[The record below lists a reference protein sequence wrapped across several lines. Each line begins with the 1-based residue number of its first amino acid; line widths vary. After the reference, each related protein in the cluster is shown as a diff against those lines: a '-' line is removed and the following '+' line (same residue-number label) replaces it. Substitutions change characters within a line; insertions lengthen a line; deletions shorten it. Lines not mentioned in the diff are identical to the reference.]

1 MSTLDNLNQNVF
13 GLVALIVAV
22 IALLTTCL
30 QVAQQYFSSA
40 EGYRRCAESVM
51 GLWSGGTHRQ
61 LRIREFRVEVV
72 FEVPVIF
79 VAPPSNQ
86 RGPIMNRPIHYIDG
100 TPESYKNTKV
110 RQPDDQKKKDRETI
124 QRIHTADDER
134 ASWVTLLSSLQTEE
148 LKSRE
153 WDNATR
159 LKKPT
164 GDLIKS
170 PEYELAVGVQVKTR
184 SWDFVPASMT
194 KPYATSAICHLVEMM
209 AFLGMY
215 WKVFDQILWNL
226 RAEGNGFILTSTTVH
241 GLGVMVVFTV
251 TGQSEF
257 KQDRVIPSNDVK
269 ALCFGTVPNI
279 FEEREYLEK
288 VDTESQSLELKFG
301 SQDDVD
307 MTLESL
313 GCKPLILER
322 YRKDHRHIFSV
333 SFEIIGML
341 GKVTRIRGSNFK
353 MIPNPTQDPWLK
365 KAGSKPAWKVSKL
378 MTIFQ
383 EKLSNISKQ
392 ESDIDEISK
401 LHPIDKIIK
410 KWQDIQSL
418 NYGKEI
424 DEYNLSIEIREMI
437 HDAIDDQTEYL
448 LHDLRQKDVLQV
460 VVAHLDKVTE
470 ILAQP
475 KSSLNSIVSAQ
486 KEEPLLNEYFD
497 KILPAVSAPIGEKLS
512 RSEEEKR
519 TIIWISLMFRM
530 LCWLLLHDWNK
541 DDRCGVPPDL
551 KGSRMPVFYWMML
564 EWTIGRDG

>member
-79 VAPPSNQ
+79 VAPPNNQ

-100 TPESYKNTKV
+100 TPDSYKNTKV
-110 RQPDDQKKKDRETI
+110 REPDDQKKKDEETI

-134 ASWVTLLSSLQTEE
+134 ASWVTLLSSLQHEE
-148 LKSRE
+148 SESRK
-153 WDNATR
+153 WDEDTR
-159 LKKPT
+159 SDRPPSDGHKP
-164 GDLIKS
+164 IEAPK
-170 PEYELAVGVQVKTR
+170 YELAVGLQVKTR
-184 SWDFVPASMT
+184 SWDFVPDSMT

-215 WKVFDQILWNL
+215 WKVFDQIQWNL
-226 RAEGNGFILTSTTVH
+226 RAEGNGFILTSTSVH

-251 TGQSEF
+251 TGKSTF

-279 FEEREYLEK
+279 FEEKGYLEK
-288 VDTESQSLELKFG
+288 EDTESQSLELKFG

-392 ESDIDEISK
+392 ESNIDETSK
-401 LHPIDKIIK
+401 LRPIDKIIK
-410 KWQDIQSL
+410 QWQDIQSL
-418 NYGKEI
+418 NSGKEI
-424 DEYNLSIEIREMI
+424 DEYNLSIEMREMI
-437 HDAIDDQTEYL
+437 HDAIDDQTDYL

-486 KEEPLLNEYFD
+486 KEEPLLKIYFTD
-497 KILPAVSAPIGEKLS
+497 ILPAVAPLVIDGKKLS
-512 RSEEEKR
+512 PPEREQR
-519 TIIWISLMFRM
+519 TTIWVSLMFRM

-541 DDRCGVPPDL
+541 DDKCGVPPDL
-551 KGSRMPVFYWMML
+551 KGSRMPVF
-564 EWTIGRDG
+564 IG

>member
-365 KAGSKPAWKVSKL
+365 KAGSKPAWRVSKL

-383 EKLSNISKQ
+383 KKLCDIVEKESNIYGPSRP
-392 ESDIDEISK
+392 
-401 LHPIDKIIK
+401 HPFTKIIER
-410 KWQDIQSL
+410 WQTILRSL
-418 NYGKEI
+418 NPGKEI
-424 DEYNLSIEIREMI
+424 DEYNLSIEMREMI
-437 HDAIDDQTEYL
+437 HNAIDEETKYL

-497 KILPAVSAPIGEKLS
+497 KILPAVSAPVIDGEELS
-512 RSEEEKR
+512 LSEKEKETEKEKR
-519 TIIWISLMFRM
+519 ATIWVSLMFRM

-551 KGSRMPVFYWMML
+551 KGSRMPVF
-564 EWTIGRDG
+564 IG

>member
-1 MSTLDNLNQNVF
+1 MSALDSLNQNVF
-13 GLVALIVAV
+13 GLVALLVAV

-51 GLWSGGTHRQ
+51 GLWSAGTHRQ
-61 LRIREFRVEVV
+61 LRIREFRVEVI

-79 VAPPSNQ
+79 VAPPNNQ
-86 RGPIMNRPIHYIDG
+86 RGPILNKPIHYIDG
-100 TPESYKNTKV
+100 THDSYKNTKV
-110 RQPDDQKKKDRETI
+110 REPDDQLKKDKETV

-148 LKSRE
+148 SESRR
-153 WDNATR
+153 WDEGTR
-159 LKKPT
+159 PKPSRPPT
-164 GDLIKS
+164 DGQKLIQAPK
-170 PEYELAVGVQVKTR
+170 YELAVGLQVKTR

-215 WKVFDQILWNL
+215 WKVFDQIQWNL

-241 GLGVMVVFTV
+241 GLGVVVVFTV
-251 TGQSEF
+251 TGKSVFQ
-257 KQDRVIPSNDVK
+257 QDRVIPSNDVK

-279 FEEREYLEK
+279 FEENGYLERE
-288 VDTESQSLELKFG
+288 DTETQSLELKFG

-307 MTLESL
+307 LTLESL
-313 GCKPLILER
+313 GCTPEILER

-341 GKVTRIRGSNFK
+341 GKVTRIRGSSFR

-365 KAGSKPAWKVSKL
+365 RAGSKPAWKVSKL

-383 EKLSNISKQ
+383 EKLKDIYEQ
-392 ESDIDEISK
+392 ESDVDETSK
-401 LHPIDKIIK
+401 LHPFDKIMK
-410 KWQDIQSL
+410 QWQEIRDL
-418 NYGKEI
+418 HPGVEI
-424 DEYNLSIEIREMI
+424 DEHNLSIEMREKI
-437 HDAIDDQTEYL
+437 HDAIDDQTDYL
-448 LHDLRQKDVLQV
+448 LHELRQKDVLQV
-460 VVAHLDKVTE
+460 VVAHLNEVTE
-470 ILAQP
+470 ILNDRN
-475 KSSLNSIVSAQ
+475 SSLNSIVSVQ
-486 KEEPLLNEYFD
+486 KEEPLLKIYFD
-497 KILPAVSAPIGEKLS
+497 KIRPAVAERDIEKKELS
-512 RSEEEKR
+512 PLEREQR
-519 TIIWISLMFRM
+519 NIIWVSLMFRM

-551 KGSRMPVFYWMML
+551 KGSRMPVF
-564 EWTIGRDG
+564 IG

>member
-1 MSTLDNLNQNVF
+1 
-13 GLVALIVAV
+13 
-22 IALLTTCL
+22 
-30 QVAQQYFSSA
+30 
-40 EGYRRCAESVM
+40 
-51 GLWSGGTHRQ
+51 
-61 LRIREFRVEVV
+61 
-72 FEVPVIF
+72 
-79 VAPPSNQ
+79 
-86 RGPIMNRPIHYIDG
+86 
-100 TPESYKNTKV
+100 
-110 RQPDDQKKKDRETI
+110 
-124 QRIHTADDER
+124 
-134 ASWVTLLSSLQTEE
+134 
-148 LKSRE
+148 
-153 WDNATR
+153 
-159 LKKPT
+159 
-164 GDLIKS
+164 
-170 PEYELAVGVQVKTR
+170 
-184 SWDFVPASMT
+184 
-194 KPYATSAICHLVEMM
+194 
-209 AFLGMY
+209 
-215 WKVFDQILWNL
+215 
-226 RAEGNGFILTSTTVH
+226 
-241 GLGVMVVFTV
+241 
-251 TGQSEF
+251 
-257 KQDRVIPSNDVK
+257 
-269 ALCFGTVPNI
+269 
-279 FEEREYLEK
+279 
-288 VDTESQSLELKFG
+288 
-301 SQDDVD
+301 
-307 MTLESL
+307 
-313 GCKPLILER
+313 
-322 YRKDHRHIFSV
+322 
-333 SFEIIGML
+333 ML

-551 KGSRMPVFYWMML
+551 KGSRMPVF
-564 EWTIGRDG
+564 IG

>member
-1 MSTLDNLNQNVF
+1 MSALDNLNQNVF
-13 GLVALIVAV
+13 GLVALIVSV

-79 VAPPSNQ
+79 VASPSNT
-86 RGPIMNRPIHYIDG
+86 RGPILNKPIHYIDG

-110 RQPDDQKKKDRETI
+110 RQPIDQLKKDKETT

-148 LKSRE
+148 LISRE
-153 WDNATR
+153 WD
-159 LKKPT
+159 KKPRPSRPPSV
-164 GDLIKS
+164 GHQPIK
-170 PEYELAVGVQVKTR
+170 PPKYELAVGLQVKTR

-209 AFLGMY
+209 ALLGMY
-215 WKVFDQILWNL
+215 WKVFDQIQWNL

-251 TGQSEF
+251 TGQSKFE
-257 KQDRVIPSNDVK
+257 QDRVIPSNDIK

-279 FEEREYLEK
+279 FEEKGYLKED
-288 VDTESQSLELKFG
+288 DTESQSLELKFG

-307 MTLESL
+307 LTLESL
-313 GCKPLILER
+313 GCTPEILER

-341 GKVTRIRGSNFK
+341 GKVTRIRGSNFR

-378 MTIFQ
+378 MAIFQ
-383 EKLSNISKQ
+383 EKLRDIYAK
-392 ESDIDEISK
+392 ESDDDETSN
-401 LHPIDKIIK
+401 LHPFAKIIQQWK
-410 KWQDIQSL
+410 DIQSL
-418 NYGKEI
+418 HPGQEI
-424 DEYNLSIEIREMI
+424 DEYNLSIEMREMI
-437 HDAIDDQTEYL
+437 HDAIDDQTDYL
-448 LHDLRQKDVLQV
+448 LHKLRQKDVLQV
-460 VVAHLDKVTE
+460 VVAHLNEVTK
-470 ILAQP
+470 ILDGRS
-475 KSSLNSIVSAQ
+475 SSLNSIVSVQ
-486 KEEPLLNEYFD
+486 KEEPLLKIYFD
-497 KILPAVSAPIGEKLS
+497 DIRPAVAKHEIDGKKPSS
-512 RSEEEKR
+512 SEMEQR
-519 TIIWISLMFRM
+519 NIIWVSLMFRM

-541 DDRCGVPPDL
+541 DDKCGVPPDL
-551 KGSRMPVFYWMML
+551 KGSRMPVF
-564 EWTIGRDG
+564 IG

>member
-1 MSTLDNLNQNVF
+1 MSALDNLNQNVF
-13 GLVALIVAV
+13 GLVALIIAV

-72 FEVPVIF
+72 FEVPVIL
-79 VAPPSNQ
+79 VAPPNNK
-86 RGPIMNRPIHYIDG
+86 RGPIMNKPIHYIDG
-100 TPESYKNTKV
+100 TTESYKNTKV
-110 RQPDDQKKKDRETI
+110 REPDDQLKKDEESI

-148 LKSRE
+148 LESRK
-153 WDNATR
+153 WDKLNRLTR
-159 LKKPT
+159 PT
-164 GDLIKS
+164 GIKC
-170 PEYELAVGVQVKTR
+170 PEYELAVGLQVKTR

-209 AFLGMY
+209 ALLGMY
-215 WKVFDQILWNL
+215 WKVFDQIQWNL

-251 TGQSEF
+251 TGKSTFE
-257 KQDRVIPSNDVK
+257 QDRVIPSNDVK

-279 FEEREYLEK
+279 FEEKDYLEK

-301 SQDDVD
+301 SEDDVEL
-307 MTLESL
+307 TLESL
-313 GCKPLILER
+313 GCTPDILKR

-341 GKVTRIRGSNFK
+341 GKVTRIRGSNFR

-383 EKLSNISKQ
+383 EKLEDLYRK
-392 ESDIDEISK
+392 ESDVDKPSK
-401 LHPIDKIIK
+401 LDLFDKIMK
-410 KWQDIQSL
+410 RWQDIQSL
-418 NYGKEI
+418 RPGEEI
-424 DEYNLSIEIREMI
+424 DEYNLTIEEREMI
-437 HDAIDDQTEYL
+437 HDAIDEQTKYL
-448 LHDLRQKDVLQV
+448 LHELRQKDVLQV
-460 VVAHLDKVTE
+460 VVAHLNEVTK
-470 ILAQP
+470 ILEDHN
-475 KSSLNSIVSAQ
+475 SSLNSIVSVQ
-486 KEEPLLNEYFD
+486 KEEPFLSIYFE
-497 KILPAVSAPIGEKLS
+497 KILPAVAERDIDEKELS
-512 RSEEEKR
+512 SSEREQR
-519 TIIWISLMFRM
+519 NIIWISLMFRM

-541 DDRCGVPPDL
+541 DDKCGVPPDL
-551 KGSRMPVFYWMML
+551 KGSRMPVF
-564 EWTIGRDG
+564 IG

>member
-184 SWDFVPASMT
+184 SWDFVPAR
-194 KPYATSAICHLVEMM
+194 
-209 AFLGMY
+209 MY

-551 KGSRMPVFYWMML
+551 KGSRMPVF
-564 EWTIGRDG
+564 IG